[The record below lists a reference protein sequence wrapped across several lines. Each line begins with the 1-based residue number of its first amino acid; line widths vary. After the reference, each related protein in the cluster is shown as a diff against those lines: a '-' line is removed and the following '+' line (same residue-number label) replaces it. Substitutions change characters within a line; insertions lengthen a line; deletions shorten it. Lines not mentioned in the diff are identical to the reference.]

1 MALLPYLSKFSFAI
15 AFSTMPVPVT
25 QSATQLGK
33 VSTRLE
39 KMRYRYE
46 RWWVGGGGWFTL
58 GGCGVWRWVAWG
70 GAAHLADAF
79 ELRLRRE
86 AEVDEVARHRV
97 VVLGVDVG
105 DELDQR
111 VPAQRA

>member
-1 MALLPYLSKFSFAI
+1 M
-15 AFSTMPVPVT
+15 
-25 QSATQLGK
+25 
-33 VSTRLE
+33 
-39 KMRYRYE
+39 
-46 RWWVGGGGWFTL
+46 
-58 GGCGVWRWVAWG
+58 GCEAWDDV
-70 GAAHLADAF
+70 AHLADAF

-111 VPAQRA
+111 VLY